1 MGSIWDRTNR
11 NGINNNFD
19 YLFDGVATM
28 NNLNIKADA
37 TLLKADAVL
46 MNAQNIN
53 QSNVDVQNQLDNII
67 LESGTSDAEV
77 VQSRTD
83 SNGNTYPLLKDRL
96 NNIDKSILSRG
107 ANLID
112 FGAVGDGVTDDTD
125 ALKSMLESDFNIFYI
140 PDKKYLIKEKIEIVR
155 SNFKIISDGV
165 LNFELNGDTCFTV
178 TGDNVDLILKID
190 GNNLAR
196 GGIKVTGTN
205 ITVEKSN
212 LYNFYSETGTAYG
225 VFANNCGRVEIKN
238 NNISSVHSLGNGTT
252 GDSIGASRGVWVTNS
267 QDNHTDGVVIKDN
280 NIDGII
286 GEEGDAIHLINGLP
300 NPHFKQMVSVVTG
313 NTINNFSRRGIKIQA
328 SDVQVSNNIFK
339 ENLDDSTHTARVID
353 VIYSSDVVVFN
364 NYVKTKSLN
373 SIGVTTDISVDSET
387 LVFSN
392 VFTQL
397 NAGTMLYLSK
407 AKNVTFNS
415 NTFYTVGRFIGID
428 DSINVSFTNNT
439 FESEQTGGSG
449 VGVNINSLSEKIVFK
464 SNLFNKGH
472 FDWTFQNRSPNS
484 VISDNISTTE
494 GDGIRTFESAEGSL
508 YLNNVF
514 NGVEVYGAGSTE
526 HTLKSYIQT
535 MVN

>member
-1 MGSIWDRTNR
+1 
-11 NGINNNFD
+11 
-19 YLFDGVATM
+19 M

-46 MNAQNIN
+46 MNAQNTN

-83 SNGNTYPLLKDRL
+83 SNGNTFPLLKDRL
-96 NNIDKSILSRG
+96 NNIDRSILSRG

-125 ALKSMLESDFNIFYI
+125 ALKSMLESDFNNFYI
-140 PDKKYLIKEKIEIVR
+140 PDNEYLIKEKIEIER
-155 SNFKIISDGV
+155 SNFKIISDGL
-165 LNFELNGDTCFTV
+165 LNFELNDDTCFTV
-178 TGDNVDLILKID
+178 TGDNVELNLNID
-190 GNNLAR
+190 GNDLAR
-196 GGIKVTGTN
+196 GGIKVTGNN

-212 LYNFYSETGTAYG
+212 LYNFYSETGAAFG
-225 VFANNCGRVEIKN
+225 VFAENCGRVEIKN
-238 NNISSVHSLGNGTT
+238 NFISSVHSVGNGKT
-252 GDSIGASRGVWVTNS
+252 GDSIGQSRGVWVSNNH
-267 QDNHTDGVVIKDN
+267 DNHTNGIVIKDN
-280 NIDGII
+280 NIDDIL

-313 NTINNFSRRGIKIQA
+313 NTVNDFSRRGIKIQA

-397 NAGTMLYLSK
+397 NAGTMLYLLN
-407 AKNVTFNS
+407 AKNVTFSS
-415 NTFYTVGRFIGID
+415 NTFSTGGRFIGID
-428 DSINVSFTNNT
+428 QCINVSFTNNT
-439 FESEQTGGSG
+439 FESERIDGTGEG
-449 VGVNINSLSEKIVFK
+449 VSIAASSEKIVFK

-472 FDWTFQNRSPNS
+472 FDWLFLNRSPYA

-494 GDGIRTFESAEGSL
+494 SDGIRTFEESEGSL

-514 NGVEVYGAGSTE
+514 SGVEVYGTGSTE
-526 HTLKSYIQT
+526 HTLKSYIQR
-535 MVN
+535 